1 MTKEQ
6 EKAVKS
12 IQNFVNSTMDTTVV
26 TAKEMKIVLN
36 LIQQLQEEKQYI
48 GLKVRNKISGKCGI
62 VLHIN
67 SSGSI
72 AVLESIEPKVV
83 NTHDSWKTLEVI
95 QNNILKRRW
104 VKNNVFSDSNNNSN
118 IYLLHDK

>member
-6 EKAVKS
+6 EQAIEYLKNDIEKRKQGRNYFIDYNEVMQHEE
-12 IQNFVNSTMDTTVV
+12 I
-26 TAKEMKIVLN
+26 ILN
-36 LIQQLQEEKQYI
+36 LIQQLQEEKKYV

-95 QNNILKRRW
+95 QNNIFKR
-104 VKNNVFSDSNNNSN
+104 K
-118 IYLLHDK
+118 